1 MNFCLLNC
9 HVRICMYVC
18 MCMDISKYVKNRKIK
33 QETNNTP
40 FNITDIKMKNRPTAT
55 NIVSEWEANV
65 LFDAD
70 DPDFCGA
77 TSSTNN
83 VLPNSVDVESINS
96 TNIFIPP
103 PPILD
108 SISNN
113 SFSFKGKLTNIYIHT
128 YIFHLS

>member
-1 MNFCLLNC
+1 
-9 HVRICMYVC
+9 
-18 MCMDISKYVKNRKIK
+18 
-33 QETNNTP
+33 
-40 FNITDIKMKNRPTAT
+40 MKNRPTAS
-55 NIVSEWEANV
+55 NIVSEWEDNV

-77 TSSTNN
+77 TSNANN
-83 VLPNSVDVESINS
+83 VLANSVGVESINS

-113 SFSFKGKLTNIYIHT
+113 SFSFKGKLKKNYLYIYFI
-128 YIFHLS
+128 